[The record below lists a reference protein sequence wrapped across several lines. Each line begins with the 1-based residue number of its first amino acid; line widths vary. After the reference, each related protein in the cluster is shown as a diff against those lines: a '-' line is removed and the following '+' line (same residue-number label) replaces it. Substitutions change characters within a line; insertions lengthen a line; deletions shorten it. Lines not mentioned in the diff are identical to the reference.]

1 MLGMVKMV
9 QREEMD
15 ILQAIVII
23 LLRVAED
30 LVEQVEA
37 ARVRQL
43 VEMVEQVDFQQKVMV
58 VMDVMERQWGWSML
72 WV

>member
-43 VEMVEQVDFQQKVMV
+43 VEMAEQVDFQQKVMV

>member
-1 MLGMVKMV
+1 MKCDKSMMRLYAVTDRAWTGKMS
-9 QREEMD
+9 
-15 ILQAIVII
+15 
-23 LLRVAED
+23 LL
-30 LVEQVEA
+30 EQVEA